1 MFSFGN
7 DCPETYKHLDDFI
20 TLNNKTDSYPIEI
33 KIFEEENNLTKVD
46 DEDQYQQDQAD
57 IADFKFQRRGRS
69 RWPKLSTPYP
79 YYLPQ
84 PTETPFLPTQ
94 EIQTSPQTN
103 ILAIPSDL
111 GNGNSYHSSSSV
123 NFTPPPYAFTPFPN
137 FTDSYAQL
145 SPYKLPKNNSN
156 FIDVM
161 KYLKHIGASDR
172 SMDGDTLEDQPQG
185 RSTTMKV
192 KGTYMM
198 PLDRRRPGEIIV
210 SSPFGGMDDPNS
222 FFNGHAYVSDPF
234 TNFRPSNP
242 SEVNRLI
249 PVKTEMDLGPRF
261 RRPVSFVPTSSIT
274 VDLTPPLPPRTEQ
287 LESVG
292 GHTVAIFHPPPQIS
306 DFPNPPLI
314 PRTTTEAP
322 QDKPFS
328 VTLDIYPVTMD
339 NLPGSLSSSGIQWF
353 LLYNNI

>member
-1 MFSFGN
+1 MEVRRF
-7 DCPETYKHLDDFI
+7 DD
-20 TLNNKTDSYPIEI
+20 
-33 KIFEEENNLTKVD
+33 ENNLTKSV
-46 DEDQYQQDQAD
+46 EEEQYQQDQAD
-57 IADFKFQRRGRS
+57 ITDFKFQRKGRS
-69 RWPKLSTPYP
+69 RWPKVSTPYP

-84 PTETPFLPTQ
+84 PTETPYVPTQ
-94 EIQTSPQTN
+94 ETQTSPQTN
-103 ILAIPSDL
+103 IFAIPFDL
-111 GNGNSYHSSSSV
+111 GNGNGEYSSSSV

-145 SPYKLPKNNSN
+145 SPYKLPKNNTN

-161 KYLKHIGASDR
+161 KYLKHISASDR
-172 SMDGDTLEDQPQG
+172 SMDSDKPEDQPQS
-185 RSTTMKV
+185 RSSNMKV

-198 PLDRRRPGEIIV
+198 PLDRRRPGEIIL
-210 SSPFGGMDDPNS
+210 SSPFEGMDDPNS

-261 RRPVSFVPTSSIT
+261 RKPVSFVPTSSIT
-274 VDLTPPLPPRTEQ
+274 VDLTPPLPPRGDQ
-287 LESVG
+287 LESG
-292 GHTVAIFHPPPQIS
+292 GSHTVAIFHPPPQMS
-306 DFPNPPLI
+306 DFQTPPLI
-314 PRTTTEAP
+314 PRPTTESP

-339 NLPGSLSSSGIQWF
+339 SLPVSPGSYSSGTLISSLKSF
-353 LLYNNI
+353 